1 MITKKA
7 KQEFLKTKLST
18 DSRWAI
24 KAMLLIY
31 SKQTQDEQLQG
42 STEHDNGVGFSGAHA
57 EIMSSFAKQ
66 YQKWN
71 KLSDKQLKIVFK
83 IMPKYWKQI
92 LNNSDESKLLG
103 AMYAEGAC
111 TAVDIIQSTLAD

>member
-31 SKQTQDEQLQG
+31 SKQTHDEQLQG
-42 STEHDNGVGFSGAHA
+42 STEHDNGIGFSGAHA

-83 IMPKYWKQI
+83 IMPKYWKQVLGCSNEQKLI
-92 LNNSDESKLLG
+92 ASMLNDNVITHEQAVIALL
-103 AMYAEGAC
+103 
-111 TAVDIIQSTLAD
+111 